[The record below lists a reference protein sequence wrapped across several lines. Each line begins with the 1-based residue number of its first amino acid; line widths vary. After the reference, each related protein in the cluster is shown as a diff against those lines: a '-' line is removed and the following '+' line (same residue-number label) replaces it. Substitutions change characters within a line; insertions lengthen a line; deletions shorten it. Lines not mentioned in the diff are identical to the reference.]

1 MKGHPLACS
10 AMKLPVSSA
19 PSIPAC
25 SFFRRRPLWAPWLA
39 PGLCLLLCQCACP
52 PKRDRESKAS
62 PTQAGIKSPAAPR
75 SAALARWARVT
86 PRLAAVAQR
95 DKNERLIDW
104 RFTVMDA
111 DGRNA
116 HSWPDGRVEV
126 TEGMLSFVRTDGEL
140 AAVLGHEMAHVVL
153 RHGRTRAAASWA
165 AVLGGVALA
174 VLAHE
179 QGGSS
184 GWESAAMGGGAV
196 FSISL
201 TGLKNWHRSQ
211 ELAADAASVPL
222 LVKAGYP
229 ARSAADFW
237 ELYAQARQAEGRT
250 GGGWWKSHPPD
261 VDRVARL
268 RALAEKYETSQPS

>member
-1 MKGHPLACS
+1 MKPS
-10 AMKLPVSSA
+10 VSPA
-19 PSIPAC
+19 PSTPARG
-25 SFFRRRPLWAPWLA
+25 FFRRRRLWAPWLA
-39 PGLCLLLCQCACP
+39 AALCLPLCQCAGP
-52 PKRDRESKAS
+52 PKQDREFKAS
-62 PTQAGIKSPAAPR
+62 TAQGGIQSPAAVPP

-86 PRLAAVAQR
+86 PRLAAAAPH
-95 DKNERLIDW
+95 DENERPIDW
-104 RFTVMDA
+104 RFSVMDA

-116 HSWPDGRVEV
+116 RSWPDGRVEV
-126 TEGMLSFVRTDGEL
+126 TGGMLSFVRTDGEL

-165 AVLGGVALA
+165 VVLGGAALA
-174 VLAHE
+174 VLAHQE
-179 QGGSS
+179 GGAG

-196 FSISL
+196 FAISL

-237 ELYAQARQAEGRT
+237 ELYAQARRAEGRT

-261 VDRVARL
+261 ADRVARL
-268 RALAEKYETSQPS
+268 RALAGKYESTTSQPS